1 MKFQEA
7 LSALKYK
14 RETKFILTGPE
25 MYLKEQ
31 FINEAKKQFPDQE
44 FVAFFPEAQDQALN
58 LIGSESFFDKPF
70 VILKNFDKMKIQ
82 RFEDPIKGFDG
93 NLILVLT
100 EKIDTQSRVITNIVS
115 GMTAV
120 ECNKFKEYG
129 NDHPSWIN
137 AQISNAGY
145 IANEEAIYLIFSRVG
160 PNLFTLARELEKI
173 YIVKTNRTI
182 TKEDIE
188 KYTSITSTSTSFE
201 IFENLL
207 RKNVANALVCFESYS
222 KLQDNFIEIVGFLG
236 SYLEKM
242 YRILVLKE
250 KNLDIDNIS
259 DIVGIPRFIV
269 KTRYL
274 SKIQALGKAFI
285 ASKLDALCQIDTQ
298 LRLFKGDKR
307 ILLER
312 FIFSFN

>member
-1 MKFQEA
+1 MKYQEA
-7 LSALKYK
+7 LGALKYK
-14 RETKFILTGPE
+14 RDTKFILTGPE

-44 FVAFFPEAQDQALN
+44 FTTFFPEAQDQALS

-70 VILKNFDKMKIQ
+70 IILKNFDKMKVQ
-82 RFEDPIKGFDG
+82 RFEETLKSFDG
-93 NLILVLT
+93 NLILILT
-100 EKIDTQSRVITNIVS
+100 EKVDTQSRALTSIAS
-115 GMTAV
+115 SMTAV

-129 NDHPSWIN
+129 NDYPSWIN
-137 AQISNAGY
+137 TQISNAGY
-145 IANEEAIYLIFSRVG
+145 VANEEVVYLIFSRIG
-160 PNLFTLARELEKI
+160 PNLFTIAKELEKI
-173 YIVKTNRTI
+173 YMAKTDRTLI
-182 TKEDIE
+182 KEDIE
-188 KYTSITSTSTSFE
+188 RYTSTTSTSTSFE

-207 RKNVANALVCFESYS
+207 KRNVANALVCFESYS

-242 YRILVLKE
+242 YRILVLRE

-259 DIVGIPRFIV
+259 DLVGIPRFIV

-274 SKIQALGKAFI
+274 SKIQGLGKAFI
-285 ASKLDALCQIDTQ
+285 ASKLEALCLIDTQ

-312 FIFSFN
+312 FIFSFK

>member
-1 MKFQEA
+1 MKTPRFEP
-7 LSALKYK
+7 ALK
-14 RETKFILTGPE
+14 
-25 MYLKEQ
+25 
-31 FINEAKKQFPDQE
+31 
-44 FVAFFPEAQDQALN
+44 AFE
-58 LIGSESFFDKPF
+58 
-70 VILKNFDKMKIQ
+70 
-82 RFEDPIKGFDG
+82 G
-93 NLILVLT
+93 NLILLLT
-100 EKIDTQSRVITNIVS
+100 EKVDTQSRAITNIVS
-115 GMTAV
+115 SMTAV

-129 NDHPSWIN
+129 NDYPSWIN
-137 AQISNAGY
+137 AQILNAGY
-145 IANEEAIYLIFSRVG
+145 TANEEVIYLIFSRVG
-160 PNLFTLARELEKI
+160 PNLFTIAKELEKI
-173 YIVKTNRTI
+173 YTVKTSRTL

-298 LRLFKGDKR
+298 LRLFKGDKQ

-312 FIFSFN
+312 FIFSFK

>member
-1 MKFQEA
+1 MKYQEA
-7 LSALKYK
+7 LGALKYK
-14 RETKFILTGPE
+14 RDTKFILTGPE
-25 MYLKEQ
+25 MFLKEQ
-31 FINEAKKQFPDQE
+31 FINEAKKQYPNQE
-44 FVAFFPEAQDQALN
+44 FATFFPEAQDQALN

-70 VILKNFDKMKIQ
+70 VVLKNFDKMKVQ
-82 RFEDPIKGFDG
+82 RFEEPIKSFDG

-100 EKIDTQSRVITNIVS
+100 EKVDTQSRIITSIAS

-129 NDHPSWIN
+129 NDYPSWIN

-145 IANEEAIYLIFSRVG
+145 IANEEVIYLIFSRVG
-160 PNLFTLARELEKI
+160 PNLFTIAKELEKI
-173 YIVKTNRTI
+173 YTVKTNRTL
-182 TKEDIE
+182 TKEDVE

-222 KLQDNFIEIVGFLG
+222 KLQDNFVEIVGFLG

-285 ASKLDALCQIDTQ
+285 ASKLENLCQIDTQ
-298 LRLFKGDKR
+298 LRLFKGDRK

-312 FIFSFN
+312 FIFSFK

>member
-7 LSALKYK
+7 LNSLKYK
-14 RETKFILTGPE
+14 RETKFILVGPE

-31 FINEAKKQFPDQE
+31 FISEAKKQFPDQE
-44 FVAFFPEAQDQALN
+44 FVTFFPEAQDQALD
-58 LIGSESFFDKPF
+58 LIGSDSFFQRPF
-70 VILKNFDKMKIQ
+70 VVLKNFDKMKTP
-82 RFEDPIKGFDG
+82 RFEQAVKIFEG
-93 NLILVLT
+93 NLILTLT
-100 EKIDTQSRVITNIVS
+100 EKVDTQSRALTGIVS
-115 GMTAV
+115 SMAAV

-129 NDHPSWIN
+129 NDYPSWIN
-137 AQISNAGY
+137 SQITGAGY
-145 IANEEAIYLIFSRVG
+145 SATEEIIYLLFSKIG
-160 PNLFTLARELEKI
+160 PNLFTLSKELEKM
-173 YIVKTNRTI
+173 YTVKTDRTI
-182 TKEDIE
+182 TKGDVD
-188 KYTSITSTSTSFE
+188 KYTSVTSTSTSFE

-207 RKNVANALVCFESYS
+207 RKNVACALVCFESYS

-242 YRILVLKE
+242 YKILVLKE

-274 SKIQALGKAFI
+274 SKIQTLGKAFI

-312 FIFSFN
+312 FIFSFK